1 MFEIIKRALENKE
14 YHAGAYT
21 GGGTC
26 PLVPP
31 WASQGTCPPFGIY
44 GQQLKSGVVGKN
56 EIVPICKGVFSP
68 QKVVLKKSVLNI

>member
-31 WASQGTCPPFGIY
+31 WVSQGGMSPLGIY
-44 GQQLKSGVVGKN
+44 GQRLKSGVVGKD
-56 EIVPICKGVFSP
+56 EIVPICKGEFSP
-68 QKVVLKKSVLNI
+68 QKVVLKISVLNI